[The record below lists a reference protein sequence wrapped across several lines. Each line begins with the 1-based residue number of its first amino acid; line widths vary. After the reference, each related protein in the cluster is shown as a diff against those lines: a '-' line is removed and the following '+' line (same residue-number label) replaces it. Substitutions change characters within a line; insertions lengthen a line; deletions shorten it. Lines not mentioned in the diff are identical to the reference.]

1 MRVCRRLFAVIALLV
16 AGYAASAAAQTGP
29 LPPGQVIVGPIVR
42 GQSFGPRTPV
52 PPPPAP
58 GISDG
63 WGTSVAS
70 ITTGAEADIFLLT
83 RVNYASTPSFVDSA
97 SSPAAVVLTSA
108 PTRYV
113 RFYNITNAGQIG
125 NFIAPSNAVRG
136 LTPAQIK
143 DVLALPFVPTMQ
155 TLVNVPA
162 GTCLLIGK
170 AGPIANAAAPATPLG
185 FWGNGGATQV
195 YIIGKDNG
203 GGCSSTTLTPT
214 FVAADSF
221 LQGQA
226 IGGLALVYG
235 PRAGGGNAG
244 AVAAALDRG
253 PYPMQF
259 SGMDGLYNSLDLL
272 NYGDP
277 TQLRVALLQLD
288 GEIHATTQTVLLG
301 DSLYLRQTVLGRMRQ
316 ASARTIGGP
325 ASALAYGGPMLASA
339 DAGTSY
345 SRDMQSDYGSGL
357 AEARPR
363 DNDESPRDAA
373 PDTEFW
379 MQGVAAWGQLQGMG
393 DTAGVSRNLG
403 GFFAGADHR
412 LAPNWIAGLAGGF
425 TNSSVGMGG
434 RSSTAAISSLHVAG
448 YTGAVFGPWDMRAG
462 AAASFNTVAT
472 SRNIVIPG
480 FYDSESARYGATTT
494 QLFTEAGYR
503 AAFGKI
509 AAEPF
514 AGFAVVHL
522 DTGGFAESGSPG
534 TAGLSASGSSDTLG
548 FSTLGVRVATS
559 VELGDSIVLT
569 PQLSVAWQHAYG
581 NTAPTSTLAFNA
593 NGASFAT
600 SALPLARD
608 VAIVEAGLVLHLNRQ
623 LAFQASYFGQFAS
636 GLQDTWL
643 SARFGVR
650 F

>member
-1 MRVCRRLFAVIALLV
+1 MRVCHRLFAVIALLV
-16 AGYAASAAAQTGP
+16 AGYVASAVAQTGP

-42 GQSFGPRTPV
+42 GQSFNPGGPA
-52 PPPPAP
+52 PPPPILP
-58 GISDG
+58 RG

-70 ITTGAEADIFLLT
+70 ITTGTEANDFLFP
-83 RVNYASTPSFVDSA
+83 NINSASTHSFVESA

-108 PTRYV
+108 PVQYV
-113 RFYNITNAGQIG
+113 RFYDPGNAGQVG

-143 DVLALPFVPTMQ
+143 DVLALPFQPTMQ
-155 TLVNVPA
+155 TIVKVPT

-170 AGPIANAAAPATPLG
+170 AGPITNSLTQAPLG
-185 FWGNGGATQV
+185 FWGNGGATQA

-203 GGCSSTTLTPT
+203 GGCSSTTLSPT
-214 FVAADSF
+214 FISAGSF

-235 PRAGGGNAG
+235 PHAGGGNAG

-288 GEIHATTQTVLLG
+288 GEIHTTTQTVLLG

-316 ASARTIGGP
+316 ASARTSTGP

-339 DAGTSY
+339 DAGTSR
-345 SRDMQSDYGSGL
+345 SRDIQSDYGPGL
-357 AEARPR
+357 ADARPG

-373 PDTEFW
+373 PETEFW
-379 MQGVAAWGQLQGMG
+379 MQGVAAWGQLQGIG

-412 LAPNWIAGLAGGF
+412 PVPSWFVGLAGGF
-425 TNSSVGMGG
+425 TNSLVGMGD

-448 YTGAVFGPWDMRAG
+448 YTGAAFGPWDVRAG

-472 SRNIVIPG
+472 SRNIIIPG
-480 FYDSESARYGATTT
+480 FYDAESARYGATTT
-494 QLFTEAGYR
+494 QIFTEAGYR
-503 AAFGKI
+503 AAFGKV

-514 AGFAVVHL
+514 VGFAVVHL

-534 TAGLSASGSSDTLG
+534 SAGLSASGSSDTLG
-548 FSTLGVRVATS
+548 FSTLGMRAATS
-559 VELGDSIVLT
+559 VELSDSMVLT

-581 NTAPTSTLAFNA
+581 NTAATSTLAFNA
-593 NGASFAT
+593 NAASFT
-600 SALPLARD
+600 TTALPLARD

-636 GLQDTWL
+636 SLRDNWI